1 MSIQQKT
8 QTYPIRQT
16 LPVGAVTAMG
26 LAGAVIGGTVAA
38 AKDLRQVKEGDM
50 TREAA
55 AGHVLKEAVGT
66 GLATAVGAVAGTL
79 FRSSFLGL
87 VTMAAVGIG
96 TKYLYDGVTG
106 LAVTRVKA
114 RAATKAESKPA
125 AKPAPKT
132 AAKAETAKTPAK
144 G

>member
-8 QTYPIRQT
+8 QTYPIRPAA

-55 AGHVLKEAVGT
+55 AGHILKEAVGT
-66 GLATAVGAVAGTL
+66 GLATAVGAVAGTF
-79 FRSSFLGL
+79 FRSSILGL
-87 VTMAAVGIG
+87 AAMAAVGIG
-96 TKYLYDGVTG
+96 TKYIYDGVTG
-106 LAVTRVKA
+106 LAVIKA
-114 RAATKAESKPA
+114 KAAKAAAKPA
-125 AKPAPKT
+125 AKTTAKT
-132 AAKAETAKTPAK
+132 ETAKAPAK

>member
-79 FRSSFLGL
+79 FRSSVLGL

-106 LAVTRVKA
+106 LAATKVKA

-125 AKPAPKT
+125 AKT
-132 AAKAETAKTPAK
+132 AAKAETAKAPAK

>member
-16 LPVGAVTAMG
+16 ALPVGAVTAMG

-66 GLATAVGAVAGTL
+66 GLATAVGAVAGTF
-79 FRSSFLGL
+79 FRSSLLGL

-106 LAVTRVKA
+106 LAASKVKA
-114 RAATKAESKPA
+114 SAKTVAKPA
-125 AKPAPKT
+125 AKT
-132 AAKAETAKTPAK
+132 TAKAETAKTETAKAPAK